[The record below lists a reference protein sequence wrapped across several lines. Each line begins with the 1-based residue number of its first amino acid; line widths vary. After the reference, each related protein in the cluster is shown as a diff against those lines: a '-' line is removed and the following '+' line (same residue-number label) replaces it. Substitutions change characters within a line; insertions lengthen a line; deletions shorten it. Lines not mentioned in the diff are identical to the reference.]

1 MYPAHELFRSEGKTI
16 LEGSDLHQLIGA
28 HFRAN
33 RFTRPETLFCH
44 ADPGP
49 MEAAQPQAKESR
61 KMTTPNTDNALA
73 RGKALLTQLAQKQLD
88 ERQHEFLEVRTAFS
102 LALARSDSEKQRELL
117 PAMRTIW
124 DLESK
129 AYGGDSPKAET
140 FTEEQAEQRA
150 RVLLR
155 DLGHVPCGATGLRE
169 PDLSDPRS
177 RGVSVTQGDAS
188 SLFKRGAADHG
199 HQQTEGQAERR
210 AAELLRG
217 LGIEPESNNS
227 DAS

>member
-44 ADPGP
+44 SSPGP

-61 KMTTPNTDNALA
+61 KMTTPTNTDNALA
-73 RGKALLTQLAQKQLD
+73 RGKALLVKLAQAQLD
-88 ERQHEFLEVRTAFS
+88 ERQHEFLEIRTAFS

-117 PAMRTIW
+117 PAMKTIW
-124 DLESK
+124 SLESQ
-129 AYGGDSPKAET
+129 AYGGTEPKAET
-140 FTEEQAEQRA
+140 FTEAQAEQRA
-150 RVLLR
+150 RALLR

-169 PDLSDPRS
+169 PDLADPRS

-188 SLFKRGAADHG
+188 SLF
-199 HQQTEGQAERR
+199 HQQTDSQAKAR

-217 LGIEPESNNS
+217 LGIEPESNDLN
-227 DAS
+227 AS